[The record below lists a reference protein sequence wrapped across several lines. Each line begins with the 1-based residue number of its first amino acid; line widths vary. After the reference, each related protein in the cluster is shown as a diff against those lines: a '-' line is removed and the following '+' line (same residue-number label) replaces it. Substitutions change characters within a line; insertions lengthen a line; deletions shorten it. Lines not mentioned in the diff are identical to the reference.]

1 MDIIYLSHAVRMR
14 TTVTL
19 DADTEQLIR
28 ARMAERGVPFKK
40 ALNDLIREGVPT
52 HQRGAPFATRTA
64 SLGVPAVNLD
74 QALQLAGDLEDEEL
88 IRKMRRGA

>member
-1 MDIIYLSHAVRMR
+1 VR

-28 ARMAERGVPFKK
+28 ARMVERGVSFKE
-40 ALNDLIREGVPT
+40 ALNDLIRAGDPRQ
-52 HQRGAPFATRTA
+52 QRQAPFATRTA